1 MFRPERAPSKKRT
14 SWKKNMA
21 AIYKYCDNTKVVVS
35 LRGAEAI
42 QHMSDASIRNYGLR
56 MLQNMAEDAEK
67 MMSSGEFVAA
77 AAETSSTRDATAAE
91 TSSTRDAT
99 VAETSSTRDAA
110 VPETSSTRGAAAA
123 ATSSTRDAG
132 AAATSSTRDSAGAGA
147 SSTRDTARAGASSKH
162 KGRHSDQPSNTT
174 KQGALEEKRGE
185 TSAAREVEGREHAGG
200 SSDSDIEIR

>member
-1 MFRPERAPSKKRT
+1 MFRPERHPSKKRT

-110 VPETSSTRGAAAA
+110 VPEA
-123 ATSSTRDAG
+123 SSTRDAG
-132 AAATSSTRDSAGAGA
+132 AAATSSTRDSAG
-147 SSTRDTARAGASSKH
+147 AGASSKH

>member
-1 MFRPERAPSKKRT
+1 
-14 SWKKNMA
+14 MA

-56 MLQNMAEDAEK
+56 VLQNMAEDAEK

-77 AAETSSTRDATAAE
+77 AAETSSTREATAAE

-99 VAETSSTRDAA
+99 VAKTSSTRDAA
-110 VPETSSTRGAAAA
+110 VPETSSTRGAAAG
-123 ATSSTRDAG
+123 ATSSTRDAD
-132 AAATSSTRDSAGAGA
+132 AAATSSTRDSAG
-147 SSTRDTARAGASSKH
+147 AGASSKH

>member
-1 MFRPERAPSKKRT
+1 
-14 SWKKNMA
+14 MA

-77 AAETSSTRDATAAE
+77 AAETSSTRDAT
-91 TSSTRDAT
+91 
-99 VAETSSTRDAA
+99 VAKTSSTRDAA

-132 AAATSSTRDSAGAGA
+132 AAATSSTRDSAAAGA

>member
-1 MFRPERAPSKKRT
+1 MFRPERPPSKKRT

-77 AAETSSTRDATAAE
+77 AAETSSTREATAAE

-99 VAETSSTRDAA
+99 VAKTSSTRDAA

-123 ATSSTRDAG
+123 ATYSTRDAG

-147 SSTRDTARAGASSKH
+147 SSNH

-174 KQGALEEKRGE
+174 KKGALEEKRGE

-200 SSDSDIEIR
+200 SSDPDIEIR